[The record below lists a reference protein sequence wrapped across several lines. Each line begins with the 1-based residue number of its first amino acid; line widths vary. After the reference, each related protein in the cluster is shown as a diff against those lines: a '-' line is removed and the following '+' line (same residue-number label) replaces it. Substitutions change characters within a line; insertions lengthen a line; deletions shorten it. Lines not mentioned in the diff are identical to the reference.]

1 MATPIQELVK
11 WLDEINNSIWALTS
25 SKEELKM
32 ISGFK
37 KKAESLLQKE
47 REMVESAYKDA
58 MLTGYS
64 CSEINERYED
74 IIFNGQKAEKLMDP
88 YIDNLFKTEV

>member
-1 MATPIQELVK
+1 MATPITELIEYVDK
-11 WLDEINNSIWALTS
+11 
-25 SKEELKM
+25 ELKLEGYEHKT
-32 ISGFK
+32 ILIK
-37 KKAESLLQKE
+37 LRSLMQKE
-47 REMVESAYKDA
+47 REMMESAYKDA

-74 IIFNGQKAEKLMDP
+74 IIFNGQKAAKLMDT